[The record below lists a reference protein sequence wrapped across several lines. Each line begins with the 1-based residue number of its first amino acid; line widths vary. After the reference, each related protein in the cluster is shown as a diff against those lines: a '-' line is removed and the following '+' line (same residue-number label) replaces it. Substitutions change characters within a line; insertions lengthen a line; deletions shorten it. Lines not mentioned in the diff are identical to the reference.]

1 MTGIPLF
8 SVEDQLRLRDQRTS
22 TPNFLEIK
30 TTISKQKPAASQPIL
45 AGYIINTFYSLF
57 CRLKKLPLKPAASQP
72 MLAGYIINTFYSLF
86 CRLKNAA
93 PKPAAS
99 QPVFL
104 TSIIPHISPLC
115 QSLISFP
122 VDLWYNGHAVDSL
135 QQRGGARMEYLIS
148 FLISVGASIV
158 AYYICKWLDGDE

>member
-1 MTGIPLF
+1 MTSIPLF

-30 TTISKQKPAASQPIL
+30 TTISKQKPAASYPI
-45 AGYIINTFYSLF
+45 
-57 CRLKKLPLKPAASQP
+57 
-72 MLAGYIINTFYSLF
+72 LAGYIINTFYSLF

-99 QPVFL
+99 HPIFL

>member
-30 TTISKQKPAASQPIL
+30 TTISKQKPAASHPI
-45 AGYIINTFYSLF
+45 
-57 CRLKKLPLKPAASQP
+57 
-72 MLAGYIINTFYSLF
+72 LAGYIINTFYSLF

-99 QPVFL
+99 HPIFL

>member
-30 TTISKQKPAASQPIL
+30 TTISKQKPAASQP
-45 AGYIINTFYSLF
+45 
-57 CRLKKLPLKPAASQP
+57 
-72 MLAGYIINTFYSLF
+72 MLAGYIINEVYSLF
-86 CRLKNAA
+86 FRLKNAA

-99 QPVFL
+99 QPIFL

>member
-30 TTISKQKPAASQPIL
+30 TTISKQKPAASQTIL

-57 CRLKKLPLKPAASQP
+57 CRLKKLPLKPAASQTI
-72 MLAGYIINTFYSLF
+72 LAGYIINTFYSLF

-99 QPVFL
+99 QTILAGYIINEVF
-104 TSIIPHISPLC
+104 
-115 QSLISFP
+115 SLFCR
-122 VDLWYNGHAVDSL
+122 L
-135 QQRGGARMEYLIS
+135 
-148 FLISVGASIV
+148 
-158 AYYICKWLDGDE
+158 

>member
-57 CRLKKLPLKPAASQP
+57 CRLK
-72 MLAGYIINTFYSLF
+72 
-86 CRLKNAA
+86 NAA

-99 QPVFL
+99 QPIFL